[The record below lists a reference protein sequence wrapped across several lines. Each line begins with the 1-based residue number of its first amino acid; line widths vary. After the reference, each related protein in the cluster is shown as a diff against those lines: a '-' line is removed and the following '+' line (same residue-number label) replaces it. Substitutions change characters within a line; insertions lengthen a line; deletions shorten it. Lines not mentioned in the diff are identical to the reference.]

1 MFDEYK
7 YVNENVKTEAVAL
20 SISALVLV
28 NWWVEFIADKNYE
41 EPNLSTL
48 IINLI
53 NVRTNNLFDINMI
66 VDLFSGSIKLNI
78 S

>member
-28 NWWVEFIADKNYE
+28 NWWVEFIAEKNYE

-53 NVRTNNLFDINMI
+53 NVRTNNSFDINMI